1 MKNSYLKKFSY
12 VITLSVLLVLIGNNS
27 LVVAEKEDISKE
39 LDGWKRF
46 SDKNMD
52 NRGLTEEA
60 ISENI
65 YRYAHKFLEGSRLLK
80 KEITKMVKE
89 FKGNCD
95 KDLSQKIE
103 KKISTLRRLDYAIF
117 DTSEVG
123 SNPFSAAQEEEI
135 MNIPGY
141 IKGFE
146 LELYYSKADCSKIVV
161 TEKED
166 ISKELDGWKRF
177 SDKNMDNR
185 GLTEEAISENIY
197 RYAHKFLEG
206 SRLLKK
212 EITKMV
218 KEFKGNCDKDLSQKI
233 EKKISTLRRL
243 DYAIFDTSEVGSNP
257 FSAAQEEE
265 IMNIP
270 GYIKGFETEL
280 HWSKT
285 DCANE
290 ALIGIKHGQNKDV
303 TVCEKNWCRDKADI
317 PNDTYLYSKG
327 SWRQKYD
334 DQWAIKHI
342 GFTTDKKSAWN
353 VEDGSSNPVV
363 VAVIDTGLDWNHKDI
378 NWENIWKNTGE
389 IPDNGKDDDGNGYVD
404 DVIGWNFIDDNN
416 KPWDHDGHGTF
427 VSGIIAAA
435 SDNKVGI
442 AGINK
447 GAKIMVLK
455 GLNAFGHGRASSLAE
470 SIFYAADNG
479 AQVINISAG
488 GKHLTQTEQDAVN
501 YAYRKGAVIIV
512 AAGNEAMD
520 TEDYSPSGLRNVI
533 AVGAT
538 DLEDKRASFSNWG
551 QTVDISA
558 PGVDVLSLRA
568 RRTDFMLG
576 IPDVDY
582 KPRSAYVGQDR
593 RYFRASGT
601 SFSAPMVAATAS
613 LILAKSP
620 KLTNKQVERMLLN
633 SARDIEVPG
642 WDQLTGYGLLDA
654 RAALKADPNFYAL
667 AKIKKMAPARKDG
680 KVIIQVIG
688 TADSSDFKVA
698 WAELGFG
705 EKPEEWKRVGGKIKA
720 VVKENILAE
729 IPASEFNKK
738 GKWSV
743 KLVVETK
750 KHGERFGLGSLDIQ

>member
-1 MKNSYLKKFSY
+1 MKHSCLKKFSY
-12 VITLSVLLVLIGNNS
+12 VIALSVLLVLICNNS
-27 LVVAEKEDISKE
+27 IVVAEKEDMSKE
-39 LDGWKRF
+39 LDRWKKF
-46 SDKNMD
+46 SDNMND
-52 NRGLTEEA
+52 SKMTEEV
-60 ISENI
+60 IQEKTN
-65 YRYAHKFLEGSRLLK
+65 RYAHQFLEASRLLK
-80 KEITKMVKE
+80 KEIAKMAKEFEGNCDNVLLQKIGKKISILRRLDGAIFELSEVGSNLFNATQEEEADKIYGYIKGFETKLHRSKTDCANEVVVAEKDDTSKELDRCKGIMDDRRIIDEVKDVYIKSYSHKFLEASRLLKKEIAKMVKE

-95 KDLSQKIE
+95 KDLLQKIG
-103 KKISTLRRLDYAIF
+103 KKISILRRLDGAIF
-117 DTSEVG
+117 NLSEAG
-123 SNPFSAAQEEEI
+123 YNPFNATQEEE
-135 MNIPGY
+135 
-141 IKGFE
+141 
-146 LELYYSKADCSKIVV
+146 ADKI
-161 TEKED
+161 
-166 ISKELDGWKRF
+166 
-177 SDKNMDNR
+177 
-185 GLTEEAISENIY
+185 Y
-197 RYAHKFLEG
+197 
-206 SRLLKK
+206 
-212 EITKMV
+212 
-218 KEFKGNCDKDLSQKI
+218 
-233 EKKISTLRRL
+233 
-243 DYAIFDTSEVGSNP
+243 
-257 FSAAQEEE
+257 
-265 IMNIP
+265 

-280 HWSKT
+280 HCSKT

-290 ALIGIKHGQNKDV
+290 VLVSLQRGQKKNV

-327 SWRQKYD
+327 SWKQKHD

-378 NWENIWKNTGE
+378 NWDNIWKNPGE
-389 IPDNGKDDDGNGYVD
+389 TPDNGKDDDGNGYVD
-404 DVIGWNFIDDNN
+404 DVIGWNFIGNDN

-442 AGINK
+442 AGINS

-479 AQVINISAG
+479 AQIINISAG

-520 TEDYSPSGLRNVI
+520 TKDYSPSGLRNVI

-551 QTVDISA
+551 QTVDITA

-654 RAALKADPNFYAL
+654 RAALKADPNFYAS

-680 KVIIQVIG
+680 KVVIQVIG

-705 EKPEEWKRVGGKIKA
+705 EKPEEWKRVGKKIKA
-720 VVKENILAE
+720 VVKADVLAE

>member
-1 MKNSYLKKFSY
+1 MKNSCLRRFPF
-12 VITLSVLLVLIGNNS
+12 VIMLSLLFVFMSKGSI
-27 LVVAEKEDISKE
+27 VVAEKIDISKKLKE
-39 LDGWKRF
+39 YEDI
-46 SDKNMD
+46 MD
-52 NRGLTEEA
+52 NGYLTKETKRAEGNKYSHA
-60 ISENI
+60 
-65 YRYAHKFLEGSRLLK
+65 FLEESRLLK
-80 KEITKMVKE
+80 KEIDKMVKE

-95 KDLSQKIE
+95 KDLLQKIE
-103 KKISTLRRLDYAIF
+103 KEMSLLSKLQGTMQTMIVKSGEPY
-117 DTSEVG
+117 S
-123 SNPFSAAQEEEI
+123 EEE
-135 MNIPGY
+135 MAEVVNFHGHLQ
-141 IKGFE
+141 GFQFD
-146 LELYYSKADCSKIVV
+146 LYYSKAEC
-161 TEKED
+161 
-166 ISKELDGWKRF
+166 
-177 SDKNMDNR
+177 
-185 GLTEEAISENIY
+185 A
-197 RYAHKFLEG
+197 
-206 SRLLKK
+206 KK
-212 EITKMV
+212 V
-218 KEFKGNCDKDLSQKI
+218 L
-233 EKKISTLRRL
+233 
-243 DYAIFDTSEVGSNP
+243 V
-257 FSAAQEEE
+257 
-265 IMNIP
+265 
-270 GYIKGFETEL
+270 
-280 HWSKT
+280 
-285 DCANE
+285 
-290 ALIGIKHGQNKDV
+290 GIKHGQNKDV

-378 NWENIWKNTGE
+378 NWDNIWKNTGE
-389 IPDNGKDDDGNGYVD
+389 TPDNGKDDDGNGYVD
-404 DVIGWNFIDDNN
+404 DIIGWNFIGNDN
-416 KPWDHDGHGTF
+416 KPWDYDGHGTF

-442 AGINK
+442 AGINS

-520 TEDYSPSGLRNVI
+520 TKDYSPSGLRNVI

-654 RAALKADPNFYAL
+654 RAALKADPNFYAS
-667 AKIKKMAPARKDG
+667 AKIKKMVPARKDS
-680 KVIIQVIG
+680 KVVIQVIG

>member
-1 MKNSYLKKFSY
+1 MKNSCLRRFSF
-12 VITLSVLLVLIGNNS
+12 VIMLSILFVFMSKGSI
-27 LVVAEKEDISKE
+27 VVAGKEDIGKQLEEYEKSMN
-39 LDGWKRF
+39 DPN
-46 SDKNMD
+46 SSISHSII
-52 NRGLTEEA
+52 NREYSSTLLKGT
-60 ISENI
+60 
-65 YRYAHKFLEGSRLLK
+65 KLLK
-80 KEITKMVKE
+80 KEIDKMVKE

-95 KDLSQKIE
+95 KELLQKIE
-103 KKISTLRRLDYAIF
+103 KKMSLLSKLQGTMQTMIVKTGEPYS
-117 DTSEVG
+117 
-123 SNPFSAAQEEEI
+123 EEE
-135 MNIPGY
+135 MAEVVNFHGHLQ
-141 IKGFE
+141 GFQFD
-146 LELYYSKADCSKIVV
+146 LYYSKAECAKKALV
-161 TEKED
+161 
-166 ISKELDGWKRF
+166 
-177 SDKNMDNR
+177 
-185 GLTEEAISENIY
+185 GL
-197 RYAHKFLEG
+197 
-206 SRLLKK
+206 
-212 EITKMV
+212 
-218 KEFKGNCDKDLSQKI
+218 Q
-233 EKKISTLRRL
+233 
-243 DYAIFDTSEVGSNP
+243 
-257 FSAAQEEE
+257 
-265 IMNIP
+265 
-270 GYIKGFETEL
+270 
-280 HWSKT
+280 
-285 DCANE
+285 
-290 ALIGIKHGQNKDV
+290 HGRNKDV

-342 GFTTDKKSAWN
+342 GFSTDKKSAWN

-378 NWENIWKNTGE
+378 NWDNIWKNPGE
-389 IPDNGKDDDGNGYVD
+389 TPDNGKDDDGNGYVD
-404 DVIGWNFIDDNN
+404 DIIGWNFVGNDN

-442 AGINK
+442 AGINS

-520 TEDYSPSGLRNVI
+520 TKDYSPSGLRNVI

-582 KPRSAYVGQDR
+582 KPQSAYVGQDR

-633 SARDIEVPG
+633 SARDIEVLG

-654 RAALKADPNFYAL
+654 RAALKADPNFYAS
-667 AKIKKMAPARKDG
+667 AKIKKMVPGRKDG
-680 KVIIQVIG
+680 KVVIQVIG

-705 EKPEEWKRVGGKIKA
+705 EKPEKWKRVGEKIKA